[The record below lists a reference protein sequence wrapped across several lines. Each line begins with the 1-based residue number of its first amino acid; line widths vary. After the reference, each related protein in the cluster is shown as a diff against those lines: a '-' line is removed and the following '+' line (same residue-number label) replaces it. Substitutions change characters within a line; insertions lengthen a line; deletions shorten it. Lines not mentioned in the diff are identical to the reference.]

1 MDDMRL
7 KALLTAVECGSFSK
21 AAEKLDYTQSGMT
34 HMMDRLEE
42 ELGCPILERDSRGVR
57 LTEQGEKLLPQI
69 KKVLEE
75 MEELKFQ
82 ARAES
87 KHLAS
92 HIKIGCFSSISHAWL
107 PRILADLDES
117 FPEMEVEVIIAGTS
131 LAKRLAE
138 DEIQLA
144 FMDRRIGG
152 DFEFI
157 PLRRLELVVALPGDF
172 PGEEGGT
179 IGLDELPS
187 KMVLSTDD
195 IYADGIIPKT
205 IKRIKVD
212 SADDTTL
219 LQMVESGL
227 GGCLVS
233 ELSLTGYRGNIKVMH
248 LEGNPGYTAGIAVK
262 TLKKADTT
270 VKILVN
276 FLREKWGE

>member
-1 MDDMRL
+1 MEETRL
-7 KALLTAVECGSFSK
+7 KALLEAVESGSFSK
-21 AAEKLDYTQSGMT
+21 AAEKLGYTQSGMT

-42 ELGCPILERDSRGVR
+42 ELGCPILERTSRGVC
-57 LTEQGEKLLPQI
+57 LTEHGEKLLPQI

-75 MEELKFQ
+75 IDELKFQ

-92 HIKIGCFSSISHAWL
+92 QIKIGCFSSISHAWL
-107 PRILADLDES
+107 PRILADFAES

-131 LAKRLAE
+131 LAKRLAN
-138 DEIQLA
+138 DELQLA
-144 FMDRRIGG
+144 FMDKRIGG
-152 DFEFI
+152 DFDFI

-172 PGEEGGT
+172 PGEDGGT
-179 IGLDELPS
+179 IELSDLPE
-187 KMVLSTDD
+187 KMVISIDD
-195 IYADGIIPKT
+195 IYAESFIPKG
-205 IKRIKVD
+205 IKRIRVD

-219 LQMVESGL
+219 LQMAESGL

-248 LEGNPGYTAGIAVK
+248 LADNPGYTAGIAVK
-262 TLKKADTT
+262 SLKKADPT

-276 FLREKWGE
+276 FLKEKWGE